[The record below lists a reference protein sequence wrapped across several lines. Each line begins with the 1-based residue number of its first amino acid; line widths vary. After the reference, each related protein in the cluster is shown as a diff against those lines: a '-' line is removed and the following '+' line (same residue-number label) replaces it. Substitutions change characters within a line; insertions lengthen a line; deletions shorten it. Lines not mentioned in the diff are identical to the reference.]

1 EDPPSSSPPL
11 LTLSHMSK
19 SLAPFDQLPSPL
31 FRDSTEE
38 EKEMSNLHSSD
49 ARRQFHATCI
59 SDKRCSSASSFVD
72 DSKRRFRTNFTEAQ
86 SAILEEAFRSSHY
99 PDQHTKRSMAI
110 ALSIPE
116 DRVTVWFQNRRAK
129 WRRKENRE
137 KEKKSPSSSTD
148 SEMTRTSNPLPS
160 IVPPIPILPDLPSI
174 HSISSLQV
182 PSQFQS
188 TFPPNTYISEYFAT
202 SHEQS
207 PFLEFS
213 M

>member
-1 EDPPSSSPPL
+1 
-11 LTLSHMSK
+11 
-19 SLAPFDQLPSPL
+19 
-31 FRDSTEE
+31 
-38 EKEMSNLHSSD
+38 
-49 ARRQFHATCI
+49 
-59 SDKRCSSASSFVD
+59 SSFSD

-86 SAILEEAFRSSHY
+86 SAILEDAFRSSHY
-99 PDQHTKRSMAI
+99 PDQHTKRSMAA

-137 KEKKSPSSSTD
+137 KEKKSPSSE
-148 SEMTRTSNPLPS
+148 SESARANNPLPS

-174 HSISSLQV
+174 NSIPSLQV
-182 PSQFQS
+182 PSQFQP
-188 TFPPNTYISEYFAT
+188 TFSHPNSYINEYFST
-202 SHEQS
+202 SHEQNN